1 VFDWLWSG
9 VRFDPEQCVD
19 LPCKDL
25 SFILALELH
34 LIIVRFCQKQQK
46 WLISRSLVA
55 FVIHEIL
62 RILPEAAEMAYFT

>member
-1 VFDWLWSG
+1 
-9 VRFDPEQCVD
+9 VD

-25 SFILALELH
+25 SFIPVLDLH
-34 LIIVRFCQKQQK
+34 LIFVRFCHKQQK